1 MDLIGP
7 LKKTSKDFQY
17 ILTVTDYFSKY
28 VEAVPLED
36 KSAISVA
43 KGIFKLYCRQGAP
56 IHCIC
61 DQGKEFVNKVLI
73 LSCKIIIVLLQSHSL
88 PALYILLT
96 VLGFSLIINKTKS
109 YYS

>member
-1 MDLIGP
+1 MVHS
-7 LKKTSKDFQY
+7 KKTSKDFQY

-43 KGIFKLYCRQGAP
+43 KGIFKVYCRQGAP

-73 LSCKIIIVLLQSHSL
+73 LCCKIIIVLLQSHSL
-88 PALYILLT
+88 PALYILLL
-96 VLGFSLIINKTKS
+96 VFFSN
-109 YYS
+109 